1 MVQRKENLY
10 IFAPL
15 SYLTAALQRATSF
28 HKLHILNVFKINK

>member
-10 IFAPL
+10 IFAAL

-28 HKLHILNVFKINK
+28 HLNILNVFNK